1 MEMEPTQYEVT
12 TTIECIYWINKIVEQ
27 FPKGEERDKEIKT
40 ILEHY
45 SNNIIES
52 VS

>member
-1 MEMEPTQYEVT
+1 MEPTQYEVT
-12 TTIECIYWINKIVEQ
+12 TAIECIYWINKIVEKI
-27 FPKGEERDKEIKT
+27 PRSEERDKEIKT

-45 SNNIIES
+45 SNNIVQS